1 MRDFVH
7 LHVHS
12 EYSLLD
18 GSTKI
23 RDLVER
29 VKELGMNAI
38 ALTDHGSM
46 YGIIQFYKACMIE
59 GIKPILG
66 SEVYVTAGDMHEKN
80 QKNRQYYHLVLL
92 AENYK
97 GYENLM
103 KIVSLGNV
111 QGYYY
116 RPRVDYEVL
125 QKYSE
130 GLIAL
135 SACISGEVQEHILH
149 GNYDIAKEK
158 ALLYENIFGKG
169 NFFLELQDHGME
181 EQKFINEGLL
191 KLSKDTNI
199 DLVATN
205 DSHYLKQED
214 YIAHDVLLCI
224 QTGKTINDENRMKF
238 PSNEFYIK
246 SPEEMYDLFP
256 YAEEAVQNT
265 QKIADRCN
273 VELEFHKT
281 KLPHFEAPDGFENEE
296 YLKKLIEKGLEKRY
310 GIITEEIQERFE
322 YEFNTIKEMGFIDYF
337 LIVWDFVRFAKEE
350 NIPVGPGRGS
360 AAGSIISYALE
371 ITGIDPLEHN
381 LLFERFLNPERIS
394 MPDIDIDF
402 CYERREEVI
411 DYVNRKYGNDK
422 VAQIVTFGTMAAR
435 GSIRDVGRA
444 MDIPYGK
451 CDMIAKMVPNTLN
464 MTLEKALE
472 ISKELKKAYEEDIEV
487 KKLIDIS
494 LAVEGLSR
502 HTSTHAAGVLIT
514 GSEVTDYVPL
524 TRNDEI
530 ICTQFNMIE
539 LEELG
544 LLKMDFLGLRTLTVI
559 KDTLDQIRENRGI
572 DIDIDNIDYED
583 KEVLELFEKSE
594 TIGIFQFESPG
605 MRRFLKDLRADVFE
619 DLVAANSLFRP
630 GPMDQIPKFVESKHD
645 NTKITYIHP
654 QLVEIL
660 EPTYGC
666 IVYQEQVM
674 RIVQKIGG
682 YSFGRAD
689 LVRRA
694 MSKKKM
700 AEMEKERQVFIYGE
714 LDQEGNVLIPG
725 AIRNGVDEES
735 ANKIYD
741 LMITFA
747 NYAFN
752 KSHSVSYA
760 VVAFQ
765 TAYLKKYYP
774 AEYMASL
781 ISSIVSN
788 TSQVVLYLEECKRL
802 GIEVLRPDVNHSFK
816 KFSVENDAIRFGLL
830 GIKGIG
836 ASVIESI
843 IEVRQKDGK
852 FNNLKDFITRVS
864 DNKQN
869 TLNKRAL
876 EGLIRSGSLDNL
888 IPSRAKAIAVYE
900 EILSSHVQE
909 QKRNLQGQFDL
920 FGGALEETEEYNIS
934 YPNISEFSKKELYEM
949 EKESTGIYIT
959 GHPLEEYQEA
969 INKINTYSLAEIK
982 SHDETENNI
991 FQDGK
996 VIKIAGMIINVRK
1009 MLTRKKDL
1017 MAFITIEDLFD
1028 NIECVVFPKTYD
1040 KYLEYLEEGKVVSI
1054 VGKLQVSD
1062 AEDAKILIEKISSI
1076 DEEIKNPD
1084 KKLFIRMESKKDL
1097 ESFNNVVN
1105 ILNSYKGNTDVI
1117 FYFSNEK
1124 LTQSHEK
1131 IKINIEYIDKLTNSL
1146 KGHLNESDIV
1156 LK

>member
-1 MRDFVH
+1 MKKFVH

-23 RDLVER
+23 RELVER
-29 VKELGMNAI
+29 VKDLGMDSI
-38 ALTDHGSM
+38 ALTDHGNM
-46 YGIIQFYKACMIE
+46 FGIIQFYKACKTE

-66 SEVYVTAGDMHEKN
+66 SEVYVTPGDMTEKN
-80 QKNRQYYHLVLL
+80 PRNRQYYHLVLL
-92 AENYK
+92 AENMT

-111 QGYYY
+111 EGYYY
-116 RPRVDYEVL
+116 KPRVDYQVL
-125 QKYSE
+125 KDHSE

-135 SACISGEVQEHILH
+135 SACISGEVQEHILN
-149 GNYDIAKEK
+149 GNYDIAREK
-158 ALLYENIFGKG
+158 AYFYEEIYGKD

-181 EQKFINEGLL
+181 EQKVINEGLL
-191 KLSKDTNI
+191 KLSKETGI
-199 DLVATN
+199 GLVATN
-205 DSHYLKQED
+205 DAHYLYKED

-246 SPEEMYDLFP
+246 SPEEMYELFP
-256 YAEEAVQNT
+256 YAEDALENT
-265 QKIADRCN
+265 QKIANRCN
-273 VELEFHKT
+273 VDLEFHRT
-281 KLPHFEAPDGFENEE
+281 KLPHFQAPDGLNNED
-296 YLKKLIEKGLEKRY
+296 YLRSLIERGLEKRY
-310 GIITEEIQERFE
+310 GLITQEINDRFE

-337 LIVWDFVRFAKEE
+337 LIVWDFVRFAKDQG
-350 NIPVGPGRGS
+350 IPVGPGRGS

-371 ITGIDPLEHN
+371 ITGVDPLEHN

-411 DYVNRKYGNDK
+411 EYVNGKYGADK

-435 GSIRDVGRA
+435 GAIRDVGRA
-444 MDIPYGK
+444 LDVSYGK
-451 CDMIAKMVPNTLN
+451 CDMVAKMVPNTLN
-464 MTLEKALE
+464 MTLKSALE
-472 ISKELKKAYEEDIEV
+472 ISKELKKAYEEDYEV
-487 KKLIDIS
+487 KRIIDIS
-494 LAVEGLSR
+494 LKVEGLAR

-559 KDTLDQIRENRGI
+559 KDTIDAIKSNRGI

-583 KEVLELFEKSE
+583 EEVLELFKNSE

-605 MRRFLKDLRADVFE
+605 MRRFLKDLKADVFE

-630 GPMDQIPKFVESKHD
+630 GPMDQIPKFIASKHD
-645 NTKITYIHP
+645 HSKITYIHP

-674 RIVQKIGG
+674 RIVRKIGG
-682 YSFGRAD
+682 YSYGRAD

-700 AEMEKERQVFIYGE
+700 AEMESERRVFIYGE
-714 LDQEGNVLIPG
+714 VDQDGNVLVPG
-725 AIRNGVDEES
+725 AIRNGVDEDS

-741 LMITFA
+741 LIITFA

-760 VVAFQ
+760 IVAFQ

-774 AEYMASL
+774 SEYMAAL

-788 TSQVVLYLEECKRL
+788 TSQVVLYLQECKRL
-802 GIEVLRPDVNHSFK
+802 GIEVLRPDVNYSYK
-816 KFSVENDAIRFGLL
+816 KFSVENKEIRFGLL

-836 ASVIESI
+836 ESVIESI
-843 IEVRQKDGK
+843 IEARQKGGR
-852 FNNLKDFITRVS
+852 FTNLKDFITRVA
-864 DNKQN
+864 DVKQN
-869 TLNKRAL
+869 TLNKRAI
-876 EGLIRSGSLDNL
+876 EGLIKSGSLDKI
-888 IPSRAKAIAVYE
+888 IPGRAKAMAIYE
-900 EILSSHVQE
+900 DILSSYLQE
-909 QKRNLQGQFDL
+909 QRRNLKGQFDL
-920 FGGALEETEEYNIS
+920 FGGALEESEVYQVA
-934 YPNISEFSKKELYEM
+934 YPNLPEFSKKEFFEM
-949 EKESTGIYIT
+949 EKEATGVYLT
-959 GHPLEEYQEA
+959 GHPLEEYEEA
-969 INKINTYSLAEIK
+969 INRINAYSIGEIK
-982 SHDETENNI
+982 DHSEEENTV
-991 FQDGK
+991 FYDGK
-996 VIKIAGMIINVRK
+996 VIKLAGMIINVRK

-1017 MAFITIEDLFD
+1017 MAFIIIEDLVE
-1028 NIECVVFPKTYD
+1028 NIEGVVFPRTFE
-1040 KYLEYLEEGKVVSI
+1040 KYLDLLEEGRVVSI

-1062 AEDAKILIEKISSI
+1062 AEDTKLLIERISPI
-1076 DEEIKNPD
+1076 EDEMKKSGE
-1084 KKLFIRMESKKDL
+1084 KLFLRMKTKSDIDT
-1097 ESFNNVVN
+1097 FNGVVD

-1131 IKINIEYIDKLTNSL
+1131 IKIDIGKIDLLKRSL
-1146 KGHLNESDIV
+1146 LGHLEESDIV